1 MKVRGDFSQSFLRS
15 PRFPSDLG
23 AHILK
28 FKKINETIDPCVC
41 VLPFP
46 LLLDIIAWFLAFL
59 QHLNRLNICLSFS
72 NRRQRLCK
80 RVCFSSASPTDE
92 FVQHEGLDAALVRL
106 RGLWAAAGGCGR
118 VHRLLAADGGGH
130 RPAAEPDHRGQDGA
144 ARRPLEGLLRGR
156 WANVS

>member
-1 MKVRGDFSQSFLRS
+1 MV
-15 PRFPSDLG
+15 
-23 AHILK
+23 
-28 FKKINETIDPCVC
+28 
-41 VLPFP
+41 
-46 LLLDIIAWFLAFL
+46 FLAFL

-156 WANVS
+156 WANVG

>member
-1 MKVRGDFSQSFLRS
+1 MRRS
-15 PRFPSDLG
+15 IRV
-23 AHILK
+23 
-28 FKKINETIDPCVC
+28 CVC

-46 LLLDIIAWFLAFL
+46 LLLDIIACFLAFL

-72 NRRQRLCK
+72 NPRQ